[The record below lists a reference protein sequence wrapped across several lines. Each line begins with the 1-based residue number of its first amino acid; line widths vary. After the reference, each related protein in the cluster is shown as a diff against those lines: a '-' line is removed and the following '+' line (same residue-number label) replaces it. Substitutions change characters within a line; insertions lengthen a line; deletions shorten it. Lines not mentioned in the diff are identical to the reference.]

1 MTTIAFFITLGVIL
15 LFIIGLIISI
25 KNENTDSMTFFA
37 TAGSIIAFMGL
48 FVVPM
53 TAPSRDRITQVP
65 LSKYEYVV
73 EKVDAGL
80 IITYDKYYAIISD
93 YKIVANFNDSTEV
106 IVKEQT
112 SYYRSPISMEKSIE
126 IQGETYPLIK
136 IYK

>member
-1 MTTIAFFITLGVIL
+1 MTTIAFFIVLGVIL

-25 KNENTDSMTFFA
+25 KNEDTDSTTFFA

-48 FVVPM
+48 LVVPM
-53 TAPSRDRITQVP
+53 IVPSRDRITRVP
-65 LSKYEYVV
+65 LPKYEYVV

-93 YKIVANFNDSTEV
+93 YKVVVNFNDSTEV
-106 IVKEQT
+106 IAKEQT
-112 SYYRSPISMEKSIE
+112 SYYRFPITMEKSIE
-126 IQGETYPLIK
+126 IQGETYPLIE